1 MHTSSRSLILLG
13 VFFSTISFRM
23 TGLVSADTLSL
34 QKSINVG
41 IPLHPT
47 VLSAKGELK
56 TAGGS
61 VWKSLSPPSPVVR
74 IQNEWIPK
82 GVGISNYGEQTL
94 GISQTLEFPLMT
106 YFGVKSAHYTKQSAY
121 SAYQVAIV
129 QASAEITVAYLEV
142 WLAQRKAL
150 IAESLHLAAERLA
163 RSAEIRY
170 TVGEGTS
177 IERDR
182 LRAQAEQSNRTLQKV
197 VLDLAL
203 AKLQLGQLIRRG
215 QDTSFQVLDPGAID
229 STIPNTLETASN
241 TFIIHG
247 AESALRSVRAQ
258 QNVARLS
265 WLPQIELELFRQ
277 KDELGGRF
285 WGGGIGLSVPLWFT
299 LGGTGNLMSAA
310 GSVEQAEADLERVR
324 RKWHLDWLE
333 ATQLFELAKS
343 RIRSLEQIGLPSS
356 RGAYDASIK
365 AYEIGELGVTD
376 LLASFLEKQ
385 ESELDYLEAQRELW
399 WWRTRIDI
407 LRATQEER

>member
-1 MHTSSRSLILLG
+1 

-34 QKSINVG
+34 QKSINIG

-56 TAGGS
+56 TAKGS
-61 VWKSLSPPSPVVR
+61 VWQSLSPPSPVVR
-74 IQNEWIPK
+74 IQNEWVPK
-82 GVGISNYGEQTL
+82 GAGISNYGEQTL
-94 GISQTLEFPLMT
+94 GISQTLDFPLVT

-121 SAYQVAIV
+121 SAYRVALA
-129 QASAEITVAYLEV
+129 QATAEITIAYLEV

-150 IAESLHLAAERLA
+150 IAESLHQTAERLA
-163 RSAEIRY
+163 RSAEIKF

-182 LRAQAEQSNRTLQKV
+182 LRAQAEQSSRTLQKV
-197 VLDLAL
+197 VLDFAL
-203 AKLQLGQLIRRG
+203 AKIQLRQLIG
-215 QDTSFQVLDPGAID
+215 PKLDTSFQVLDPGAID
-229 STIPNTLETASN
+229 STIPDILGTASS
-241 TFIIHG
+241 TFIIDG

-265 WLPQIELELFRQ
+265 WLPQIEFELFRQ
-277 KDELGGRF
+277 RDELRGRF
-285 WGGGIGLSVPLWFT
+285 WGGAISLSVPLWFT

-310 GSVEQAEADLERVR
+310 GSVEKARANLEQVK
-324 RKWHLDWLE
+324 RKWNLE
-333 ATQLFELAKS
+333 WVEA
-343 RIRSLEQIGLPSS
+343 IRSFEIAKFRVKSLEGLGLPAS
-356 RGAYDASIK
+356 RRAYDASVK
-365 AYEIGELGVTD
+365 TYEVGELGVTD

-385 ESELDYLEAQRELW
+385 TFELEYLDAQRELW

-407 LRATQEER
+407 LRATQDGR